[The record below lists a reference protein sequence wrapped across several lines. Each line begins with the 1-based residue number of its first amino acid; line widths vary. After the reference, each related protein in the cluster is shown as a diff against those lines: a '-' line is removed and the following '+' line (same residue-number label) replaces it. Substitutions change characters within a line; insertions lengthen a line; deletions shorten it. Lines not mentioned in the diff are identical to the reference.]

1 MRFSVEGVLN
11 VLKAMLAAMPTT
23 MLLSVSVLI
32 ISLAIATVMAFC
44 EFFHVKYVQGFI
56 KVYTSFCSRNA
67 VSRTI
72 VFLLFWS
79 SEYYPIADLY
89 YRIHF
94 CDCYDEF
101 E

>member
-44 EFFHVKYVQGFI
+44 EFFQAQSQILWDF
-56 KVYTSFCSRNA
+56 R
-67 VSRTI
+67 
-72 VFLLFWS
+72 FLS
-79 SEYYPIADLY
+79 
-89 YRIHF
+89 
-94 CDCYDEF
+94 
-101 E
+101 

>member
-44 EFFHVKYVQGFI
+44 EFFHVKYKSIYFI
-56 KVYTSFCSRNA
+56 LSRNA